1 MLLHSLCVDLYFKIV
16 GLRVF
21 TKWNSCCKCLKCNSG
36 PMVAVGIRY
45 SGLSLHWVSQEVI
58 QLHHTRESYGALKET
73 SKVVVIW
80 LWGGLARKCG
90 E

>member
-1 MLLHSLCVDLYFKIV
+1 
-16 GLRVF
+16 
-21 TKWNSCCKCLKCNSG
+21 
-36 PMVAVGIRY
+36 MVVVGIRY

-58 QLHHTRESYGALKET
+58 QLHHTRESYGALRET